1 VPNEEHGDE
10 GLCFRDSCSSWSG
23 RGDLGIGFAVRG
35 GAVRRR
41 HSADTVNSLVAGG
54 YTVILK
60 RVGDAPL
67 DECTISAV
75 QTGHTSSGADNGL
88 PGVCVYVKC

>member
-1 VPNEEHGDE
+1 MAMKGFVFAIAATA
-10 GLCFRDSCSSWSG
+10 GLAVATLGSASPSVAAPSG
-23 RGDLGIGFAVRG
+23 VGTAQ
-35 GAVRRR
+35 
-41 HSADTVNSLVAGG
+41 DTVNSLVAGG

-60 RVGDAPL
+60 RVGNAPL

-75 QTGHTSSGADNGL
+75 QPGHTSSGADNGL